1 MKRNW
6 RHSLGRAIVAKLP
19 HIVGGLVL
27 ALLFLAAA
35 PAVALAQDG
44 TPAPPNGD
52 DIEAPD
58 RVDVVPRARDEQIS
72 QRLQSIYEATG
83 WFASPTVVTEQGVVF
98 LGGQTTSDEYRT
110 WAGDLARRT
119 QDVVAVVNRIEVVP
133 PPLWDFDPALAGLYD
148 QLRRIVRTMP
158 LLLFSVLILAVAW
171 VIARFFAGVTRR
183 SLRRRELNQLLVNV
197 LGRGVAL
204 VIFLLGMYVVFQIA
218 GLSSVAL
225 GILGG
230 TGLLGLILGIAF
242 QDIAE
247 NFLASILL
255 SFQSPYHSG
264 DLVQIEDV
272 TGFVQI
278 MTLRTTV
285 LMTQDGN
292 HVQIPNAT
300 VYKSKITNFTSNPN
314 RRADFVVGIGY
325 EESTADVQELVLD
338 VLREHPAVLR
348 DPEPMVLVDNLGAAT
363 VNLRIYFWMDG
374 REYSFLKVK
383 SSVIRLVKRALQEAD
398 ISMPGEVRELV
409 FPDTVSVEQL
419 DAGRARPPLREG
431 PAPAVPRHEPA
442 QVSTDAEAGLRSE
455 AGDIEQQARTSR
467 PPEEGAN
474 LLEPAAEE

>member
-1 MKRNW
+1 MKQHW
-6 RHSLGRAIVAKLP
+6 CHSLGPAMMAKLP
-19 HIVGGLVL
+19 PIAGAL
-27 ALLFLAAA
+27 ALLLLLLTLAAA
-35 PAVALAQDG
+35 PGVALAQDG
-44 TPAPPNGD
+44 TPTAPGD

-98 LGGQTTSDEYRT
+98 LGGQTTREEYRT

-119 QDVVAVVNRIEVVP
+119 QDVVAVVNQIEVVP
-133 PPLWDFDPALAGLYD
+133 PPVWDFDPALAGLYD
-148 QLRRIVRTMP
+148 QIRRIVRTLP
-158 LLLFSVLILAVAW
+158 LLLFSILILAVAW

-183 SLRRRELNQLLVNV
+183 SMRRRQLNQLLVNV

-204 VIFLLGMYVVFQIA
+204 LIFLLGMYVVFQIA

-230 TGLLGLILGIAF
+230 TGILGLILGIAF
-242 QDIAE
+242 QDIVE

-314 RRADFVVGIGY
+314 RRADFMVGIGY
-325 EESTADVQELVLD
+325 DESTADVQALVLD
-338 VLREHPAVLR
+338 VLREHPAVLQ
-348 DPEPMVLVDNLGAAT
+348 DPEPMVLVENLGAAT
-363 VNLRIYFWMDG
+363 VNLRIYFWIDG
-374 REYSFLKVK
+374 AEYSFLKVK
-383 SSVIRLVKRALQEAD
+383 SSVIRLVKRALQEAG

-409 FPDTVSVEQL
+409 FPDAVSVQQL
-419 DAGRARPPLREG
+419 DAGRAGPPLRET
-431 PAPAVPRHEPA
+431 APTVPRQEPA
-442 QVSTDAEAGLRSE
+442 RVTTEAEGGLRSE

-474 LLEPAAEE
+474 LLERAAEE